1 MACLPGLYPARE
13 TPGDCGGLEVCS
25 DKRRISGGTVCL
37 YVITDGFEGVAWN
50 LCMATAALLM
60 FCYIRVCTET
70 TRNNAICCCCTAFIA
85 SEFAASFEW
94 QIWCYA
100 YDFLEFRQRGWGILT
115 LILVYAIVFFV
126 IWQLSRTISV
136 MDDEFSVTPGET
148 VMTAVASVLIF
159 AVSNLGFLPVSV
171 PFAGRDSLEIFN
183 MRTLVD
189 LGGLAI
195 LYAYQ
200 S

>member
-1 MACLPGLYPARE
+1 MTVADFIRDLPDIPRIITALAEWLACLVCILPVRRRE
-13 TPGDCGGLEVCS
+13 IAGGW
-25 DKRRISGGTVCL
+25 KFAAISGAFLAVQCAFM
-37 YVITDGFEGVAWN
+37 VITDGFEGGAWN
-50 LCMATAALLM
+50 LCMAAAALLM

-100 YDFLEFRQRGWGILT
+100 YDFLKLRQRGWGILT

-148 VMTAVASVLIF
+148 VMTAVA
-159 AVSNLGFLPVSV
+159 
-171 PFAGRDSLEIFN
+171 AGQRAFCRKRQPGNI
-183 MRTLVD
+183 
-189 LGGLAI
+189 
-195 LYAYQ
+195 
-200 S
+200 